1 MILFSDL
8 TGLLSGAIALTALGV
23 MLTPARLSHRQRR
36 WIGTGLL
43 LVLLTPWQGAPL
55 AIHIRG
61 MVGDLSMASMVLLL
75 PVVTLTGP
83 RNWQGT
89 LDALMKSKLPLLI
102 FIALLAL
109 LFYPMSL
116 GISMFDPYQLG
127 YGTLSL
133 IAALSVMAA
142 VALWMLWHLI
152 AVVVIL
158 ALLTWSVGWY
168 ESANLWDYLIDPVA
182 AIYAFGALVKR
193 IALPGWSKLSRAIKK
208 S

>member
-23 MLTPARLSHRQRR
+23 MLMPARLSHRQRR
-36 WIGTGLL
+36 WIGAGLL

-75 PVVTLTGP
+75 PIVTLTGP

-102 FIALLAL
+102 FIALLAI
-109 LFYPMSL
+109 LFYPTAL
-116 GISMFDPYQLG
+116 GIGRFDPYQLG
-127 YGTLSL
+127 YGSL
-133 IAALSVMAA
+133 PLIVALSVVAA
-142 VALWMLWHLI
+142 AALWMRWHLL
-152 AVVVIL
+152 AVVVAL

-168 ESANLWDYLIDPVA
+168 ESANLWDYLIDPLA
-182 AIYAFGALVKR
+182 AIYAVGALVKR
-193 IALPGWSKLSRAIKK
+193 IALPGWSKLSRVIKK

>member
-23 MLTPARLSHRQRR
+23 MLMPARLSHRQRR
-36 WIGTGLL
+36 WIGAGLL
-43 LVLLTPWQGAPL
+43 LALLTPWQGAPL

-109 LFYPMSL
+109 LFYPMAL
-116 GISMFDPYQLG
+116 GVGKFDPYQLG
-127 YGTLSL
+127 YGSL
-133 IAALSVMAA
+133 PLIVALSVVAA
-142 VALWMLWHLI
+142 AALWMRWHLI

-158 ALLTWSVGWY
+158 AVLTWSVGWY

>member
-23 MLTPARLSHRQRR
+23 MLMPARLSHRQRR
-36 WIGTGLL
+36 WIGAGLL
-43 LVLLTPWQGAPL
+43 IALLIPWQGAPL

-83 RNWQGT
+83 RNWQGSV
-89 LDALMKSKLPLLI
+89 DALMKSKLPLLI

-116 GISMFDPYQLG
+116 GIGMFDPYQLG
-127 YGTLSL
+127 YGSL
-133 IAALSVMAA
+133 PLLAALSVMAA
-142 VALWMLWHLI
+142 VALWIRWHLI

-158 ALLTWSVGWY
+158 TLLTWSVGWY

>member
-23 MLTPARLSHRQRR
+23 MLMPARLSHRQRR
-36 WIGTGLL
+36 WIGAGLL

-83 RNWQGT
+83 RNWQGSV
-89 LDALMKSKLPLLI
+89 DALMKSKLPLLI
-102 FIALLAL
+102 FIVLLAL
-109 LFYPMSL
+109 LFYPTAL
-116 GISMFDPYQLG
+116 GIGRFDPYQLG
-127 YGTLSL
+127 YGSL
-133 IAALSVMAA
+133 PLIVALSVVAA
-142 VALWMLWHLI
+142 VALWMRWHLL
-152 AVVVIL
+152 AVVVAL

-168 ESANLWDYLIDPVA
+168 ESANLWDYLIDPLA

-193 IALPGWSKLSRAIKK
+193 IALSSWSKARAIKK